1 MFGIVAYIFV
11 FLIME
16 YPYLQRPKIELLT
29 VSIIIALLLLA
40 GVIFPFV
47 GNFAHI
53 GGLIFG
59 FFLSWI
65 VVQYQSLDESTV
77 KFFKNNATTVK
88 QLQDLYNKQKR
99 TLMLKYVMMGISSA
113 VALSLFA
120 VCLIWLYVGQ
130 DNWFGFTYFSC
141 IPYTPSFCMDYGQ
154 SIQSRN
160 NY

>member
-16 YPYLQRPKIELLT
+16 YPYLQRPKIYLLI
-29 VSIIIALLLLA
+29 VSIIIWLSLIV
-40 GVIFPFV
+40 GVIFPFI

-53 GGLIFG
+53 GGLTFG

-65 VVQYQSLDESTV
+65 VVQYQSLDQSTMQ
-77 KFFKNNATTVK
+77 FFKNNAATMK
-88 QLQDLYNKQKR
+88 QLEDLYKKQKK
-99 TLMLKYVMMGISSA
+99 TLMIKYVMMGISSA
-113 VALSLFA
+113 ATLSLFI

-141 IPYTPSFCMDYGQ
+141 IPFTKTFCLDYGQ